1 MLATRVGGV
10 PDLIDGNGGRLV
22 PPRDPEALAAALG
35 ALVDAPERTREMDRH
50 NAERVEE
57 YTWEWVLPRLVDLY
71 ETVAV
76 ERS

>member
-1 MLATRVGGV
+1 MLATRVGGA

-22 PPRDPEALAAALG
+22 PPRDPEALG

-57 YTWEWVLPRLVDLY
+57 YTWEWVL
-71 ETVAV
+71 
-76 ERS
+76 S